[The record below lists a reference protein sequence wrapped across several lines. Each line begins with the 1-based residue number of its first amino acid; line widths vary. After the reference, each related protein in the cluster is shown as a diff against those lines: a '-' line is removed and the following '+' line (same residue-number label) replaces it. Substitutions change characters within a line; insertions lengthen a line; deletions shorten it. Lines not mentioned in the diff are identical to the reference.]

1 MARDVDTAKRLAV
14 LQRSIT
20 EQRRLALARRQL
32 EFGHLEELAA
42 SVVKTLDDGGLA
54 WQIFADM
61 STRFMSSAI
70 ARKNIAA
77 EQMRAAAESATR
89 DSKRLD
95 ILDER
100 LKLARRKH
108 DGQRD
113 DEERLE
119 SAVRRFGSSLPQA

>member
-1 MARDVDTAKRLAV
+1 MARDVDTAKRLVA

-20 EQRRLALARRQL
+20 EQRRLELARRQREYGDL
-32 EFGHLEELAA
+32 AELAA

-54 WQIFADM
+54 WQLFASM
-61 STRFMSSAI
+61 STRFMSGVI
-70 ARKNIAA
+70 AKKNCAA
-77 EQMRAAAESATR
+77 EQMRAAAESVTR

-100 LKLARRKH
+100 LIHARRKH
-108 DGQRD
+108 DGRLD

-119 SAVRRFGSSLPQA
+119 GAARRSGPSLPQV

>member
-1 MARDVDTAKRLAV
+1 MARDVDTAKRLVA

-20 EQRRLALARRQL
+20 EQRRLELARRQREYGDL
-32 EFGHLEELAA
+32 AELAA

-54 WQIFADM
+54 WQLFAGM
-61 STRFMSSAI
+61 STRFMSGVI
-70 ARKNIAA
+70 AKKNFAA
-77 EQMRAAAESATR
+77 EQMRAAAESVTR

-100 LKLARRKH
+100 LIHARRKH
-108 DGQRD
+108 DGRLD

-119 SAVRRFGSSLPQA
+119 GAARRFGPSLPQV